1 MNLKLLE
8 AKSKID
14 LTRRDRKV
22 FLELANK
29 SNLME
34 IAKNN
39 ENVLTYPEPRVR
51 FREFADSGL
60 KFQLLLWIAKPERRG
75 RTVDEI
81 NTRIYHRF
89 SENSITIPYPT
100 MNLLMKEK

>member
-1 MNLKLLE
+1 MCIRD
-8 AKSKID
+8 SSYGSDID
-14 LTRRDRKV
+14 KV
-22 FLELANK
+22 K
-29 SNLME
+29 DILME

-81 NTRIYHRF
+81 NTRIYHQF
-89 SENSITIPYPT
+89 SENNITIPYPT